1 MSGTSPAVG
10 DTAVPPAVPQRHT
23 LAEDIAGILT
33 GVVLASL
40 GLYLL
45 RSVSAVT
52 GGTAGLSLL
61 LHYASGWSFSV
72 LYVAVNLPF
81 FALAVSV
88 KGWQFTLRSLVA
100 VVAVSLLSAVQ
111 PNLLGTLEPQTWYV
125 IVLGNLVV
133 GVGLLVLFRH
143 RASLGGFGILALILQ
158 ERLGWRA
165 GYVQMALDVAVVASA
180 FLVVAPS
187 LVLWSALG
195 AVVLNLVLALNHKPG
210 RYLGF

>member
-1 MSGTSPAVG
+1 M
-10 DTAVPPAVPQRHT
+10 
-23 LAEDIAGILT
+23 
-33 GVVLASL
+33 
-40 GLYLL
+40 
-45 RSVSAVT
+45 
-52 GGTAGLSLL
+52 
-61 LHYASGWSFSV
+61 
-72 LYVAVNLPF
+72 
-81 FALAVSV
+81 
-88 KGWQFTLRSLVA
+88 
-100 VVAVSLLSAVQ
+100 VAVSLLSAVQ